1 MAEDPK
7 KKAED
12 AAKALKDIGEITG
25 ALEDGFRELT
35 SRLTDIVDEIKEG
48 SIELTNFNNITRDI
62 TRSIRSMSKINE
74 DLIKNQVALNNRK
87 LTTKQ
92 VDEQINKVEAS
103 RIVLTSRLSALQSK
117 INDEAGATAAQ
128 KKELITLELAI
139 REVSQEVAE
148 RFKEQRIEAE
158 KLEISIININKS
170 LGLAGNILKVAENLL
185 NKLGLG
191 ALNNVINFKQ
201 INQQL
206 QTQANL
212 LTNNGQNILGF
223 SGKVKIAGNAV
234 KLLGIELFKS
244 LSDPLV
250 IGGLLITLFKKLIE
264 AGFKADTQVT
274 NLSKSMAISKNE
286 ATLIR
291 DRFIEIQNSGDS
303 LFETT
308 QNLVAAQ
315 LELADAFGTTRGFT
329 ERQVRDQ
336 VYLTKQIGLSVDEA
350 KGLQQL
356 AMANGLN
363 ADQLVNSTIKQTA
376 ALARQ
381 TGIQLDNKKIL
392 GDIAKVSG
400 QIRLQYQ
407 NNPELIAAAVIQT
420 QKLGINLEQA
430 AKMSEHL
437 LNFEESIG
445 DQIAA
450 ELLTGKDLNL
460 EKARL
465 LALNGDIAGAGA
477 EILRQVGSAAEF
489 SALNIV
495 QQQALAKAVG
505 MTTDEL
511 ANSLVQQQNLN
522 NLGASTR
529 QQVEDQI
536 AAAEKLGDVN
546 KVRMLENSIGNEAEA
561 KAALDR
567 IDAQTKFNLA
577 IEKVQS
583 MIANLV
589 DGPMGRML
597 DKIIS
602 FISNTAVLK
611 TILVSIAAIMAGMAV
626 SMASTAIAWAIMN
639 PIGALV
645 GLGVAAAVGAAVAL
659 SDGAVDSKGL
669 VVGSYNKGQI
679 TPIAQGAADDNV
691 IFTTNKPTS
700 SPAGGNASID
710 VGELVRR
717 QDKTNDLLD
726 KLLNKESSIY
736 TDSTKTGTA
745 THIGTYKIQ

>member
-170 LGLAGNILKVAENLL
+170 LGLAGNILKGAENLL

-536 AAAEKLGDVN
+536 AAAKKLGDVN